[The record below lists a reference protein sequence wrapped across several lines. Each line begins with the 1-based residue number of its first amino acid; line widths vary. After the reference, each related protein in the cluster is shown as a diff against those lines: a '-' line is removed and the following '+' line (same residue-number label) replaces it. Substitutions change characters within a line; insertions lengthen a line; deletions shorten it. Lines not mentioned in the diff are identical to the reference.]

1 MNASSEHGRSF
12 IAEVLDIHKAIQS
25 TRLVMVIPE
34 EGTPTTSFT
43 HFLAPSMIETLE
55 LFKIKGSNG
64 PFLTIFIVDF
74 QMMEVNSHRQLV
86 ALRCWI
92 ENTVVNGCR
101 RHLSNGHKAIIRTKG
116 RFIHHTKIVMHNG
129 FIRISWLPF
138 IFSAIHQD
146 LIFPN
151 QIDYI
156 ETKAFDALV
165 PPEVDHLEQLLA
177 DIGIAPIEVCLR
189 HVKEVKVI
197 FPRISNRR
205 RLEIADWLC

>member
-1 MNASSEHGRSF
+1 
-12 IAEVLDIHKAIQS
+12 
-25 TRLVMVIPE
+25 
-34 EGTPTTSFT
+34 
-43 HFLAPSMIETLE
+43 
-55 LFKIKGSNG
+55 
-64 PFLTIFIVDF
+64 
-74 QMMEVNSHRQLV
+74 
-86 ALRCWI
+86 
-92 ENTVVNGCR
+92 
-101 RHLSNGHKAIIRTKG
+101 
-116 RFIHHTKIVMHNG
+116 MHNG